1 MSSTTPPKSH
11 IESPIQIPATD
22 GYPLSA
28 NLYYSDALH
37 VPQTVAIINCATGVK
52 AAYYAR
58 YAKFL
63 AAGGYLAITYDYRG
77 IGASRPPSLRRL
89 KATKFDWGSKDFE
102 GVMQWVM
109 KNFPDAK
116 IVVIGHSI
124 GGVLP
129 GFSASNWRIDRMLTV
144 GAQFA
149 YWQDYA
155 ERVRYRMLLKWHV
168 LMPLATSLA
177 GFFPG
182 RLLGWLEDLPAGVAY
197 EWAFRGAT
205 LGSRSDRAGD
215 KSNDRA
221 NDRANSGIFAK
232 SVKQRKERNDST
244 RYFPQ
249 LRCPLLAYS
258 ISDDEFGTPAAVL
271 RLLRYYRGSDRT
283 HVVVTPAEFA
293 LSEIGHFAFF
303 HDRFSRNLWPESLAW
318 LNTGCL
324 LRQAANFLPSEAPP
338 VS

>member
-1 MSSTTPPKSH
+1 MHPELQMEAPVESS
-11 IESPIQIPATD
+11 IQIPAAD
-22 GYPLSA
+22 GYPLGAS
-28 NLYYSDALH
+28 LYYSDALH
-37 VPQTVAIINCATGVK
+37 LPQTVAIINCATGVK

-63 AAGGYLAITYDYRG
+63 AAHGYVAITYDYRG
-77 IGASRPPSLRRL
+77 IGASRPSSLRRL
-89 KATKFDWGSKDFE
+89 RATKFDWGSKDFE
-102 GVMQWVM
+102 GIMQWAM

-129 GFSASNWRIDRMLTV
+129 GFSASNWRIERLLTV

-155 ERVRYRMLLKWHV
+155 EHARYRMLLKWHV
-168 LMPLATSLA
+168 LMPLATTLA

-205 LGSRSDRAGD
+205 LGRRSAR
-215 KSNDRA
+215 
-221 NDRANSGIFAK
+221 IFSKPAK
-232 SVKQRKERNDST
+232 HKEHYDST

-249 LRCPLLAYS
+249 MHCPLLAYS
-258 ISDDEFGTPAAVL
+258 ISDDNFGTPAAVM

-283 HVVVTPAEFA
+283 CVMVSPGEFA

-303 HDRFSRNLWPESLAW
+303 HDRFSQNLWPESLAW
-318 LNTGCL
+318 LNTGNVS
-324 LRQAANFLPSEAPP
+324 RQVVNFLPSEPI
-338 VS
+338 SELDTCRL